1 MKKLFLVIVMGTVL
15 LTGCQDKVNDKT
27 EEIIK
32 EEAFGTDNINE
43 IIENQF
49 MKEEGIVT
57 CDVQDI
63 EDGYKLVSV
72 VRDDG
77 LTVTIKFDS
86 DMNVSSYEIK

>member
-1 MKKLFLVIVMGTVL
+1 MKKLLLVIVMGTVL

-27 EEIIK
+27 EEIIM